1 MAMENMM
8 FAFGPIVVAG
18 FALLGL
24 AMLVGRYG
32 PVVLRSIPKWV
43 YGSLVLAMIAGLL
56 LMMQASYDR
65 LEARGMKAACQNFGS
80 CVAFVF
86 QNADAV
92 RVWPLEMIVRAPD
105 IQ

>member
-1 MAMENMM
+1 MRRTTISGLVSRWRILRMCALRSS
-8 FAFGPIVVAG
+8 VV
-18 FALLGL
+18 
-24 AMLVGRYG
+24 RW
-32 PVVLRSIPKWV
+32 SIPKWV